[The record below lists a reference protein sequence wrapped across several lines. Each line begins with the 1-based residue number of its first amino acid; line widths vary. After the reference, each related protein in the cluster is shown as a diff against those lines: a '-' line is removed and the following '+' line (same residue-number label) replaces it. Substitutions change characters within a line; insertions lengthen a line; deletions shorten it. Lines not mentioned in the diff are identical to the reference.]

1 MKCPGCHAEL
11 QQDAKFCAK
20 CGQRIPR
27 CPTCGAPILT
37 RVRFCSRDGTP
48 IPQEILDLLPA
59 APNTVL
65 PQTPKQPPRRP
76 AEQKPRGQT
85 PPARTQQRQE
95 NDSKQR
101 NLIIVISAVS
111 AVILIAACVLFVL
124 AAGGKLSAGKNGENE
139 KVQNQ
144 QEPSDSWLVLDGR
157 DHMTEPPAV
166 ATEPPTEA
174 PTAPPTQPPTQPPT
188 EPPTEAP
195 TEPEIDADPRLLY
208 VIEYCDSTYLTEED
222 LSGFDK
228 EMCRIARN
236 ALYAKSGRKFKDAE
250 LQEFFGQF
258 SWYYPSVE
266 PSDFTGSMFN
276 KYQSAN
282 LNLISAYERE
292 HGYR

>member
-11 QQDAKFCAK
+11 QQNAKFCGK

-27 CPTCGAPILT
+27 CPTCGEPILT
-37 RVRFCSRDGTP
+37 RVRFCSKDGTP
-48 IPQEILDLLPA
+48 IPQEILDWLPP
-59 APNTVL
+59 APTAPR
-65 PQTPKQPPRRP
+65 PQ
-76 AEQKPRGQT
+76 RGLASARQA
-85 PPARTQQRQE
+85 PPARPQQRQE
-95 NDSKQR
+95 YDSKQR
-101 NLIIVISAVS
+101 TLIIVISAVS
-111 AVILIAACVLFVL
+111 AVILIAACILFVL
-124 AAGGKLSAGKNGENE
+124 AAGGRLSAGKSGDNG
-139 KVQNQ
+139 KIQNQ
-144 QEPSDSWLVLDGR
+144 QAPSDSWLVLDGR
-157 DHMTEPPAV
+157 DHMTEPPAI

-174 PTAPPTQPPTQPPT
+174 PTAPPTAPPTQPPT

-208 VIEYCDSTYLTEED
+208 VIENCDSTYLTESD

-250 LQEFFGQF
+250 LQEFFEQF

-266 PSDFTGSMFN
+266 PSAFTGSMFN

-282 LNLISAYERE
+282 LNLISAYERD